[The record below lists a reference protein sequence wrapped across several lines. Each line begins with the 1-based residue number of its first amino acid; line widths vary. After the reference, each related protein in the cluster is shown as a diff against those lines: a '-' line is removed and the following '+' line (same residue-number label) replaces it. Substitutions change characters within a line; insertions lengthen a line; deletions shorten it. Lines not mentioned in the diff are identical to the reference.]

1 MTNGFVT
8 REEFE
13 REMAVYRS
21 ICMWGW
27 GNATLAHPSPW
38 SDELEEMARCWAC
51 GKPVVSVERNPA
63 ANARQ
68 ECGRCGAH

>member
-38 SDELEEMARCWAC
+38 QDELGEMKYCVLC
-51 GKPVVSVERNPA
+51 GKPVAPWETQAGARN
-63 ANARQ
+63 
-68 ECGRCGAH
+68 ECLECGAH